1 MGLKGDLLE
10 LIAEAP
16 GSFRTFEAQLEM
28 WIHHGLARQA
38 FEQLSQSRGRS
49 ISFASG
55 GRVPRD
61 TSDEHLRILVERP
74 SRWSITGDRI
84 DVSDGRRH
92 WVGSGG
98 HVVEM
103 DHDEASLDTTQIG
116 ILIAPGVELL
126 GGLQFGIP
134 EEAEVAGRRCW
145 RVNASTATVK
155 GNRGPLYPGMGLS
168 GIDHTI
174 WFDATTGMIL
184 RHVGLFQGRKCS
196 TSEFS
201 DVRVDET
208 IDETLFTYTP
218 DSDTTVERRVD
229 QLIRMAEE
237 RGIDLSGLDKTD
249 EIAVQS
255 ALHAG
260 FQTRPAAPEET
271 RTARRSK
278 HIPIG
283 LPPADEAGARAA
295 IEFAYEH
302 NDEVAE
308 DGSTL
313 VNVHGGQNL
322 AELLKRAATRVPSGD
337 SSAVKMVVDDVLFLR
352 PDEAVVWFGVEVDGQ
367 RFAMVDGREGRAVLV
382 DGRWM
387 IEHATMIDLIGFAG
401 VSWHPP
407 GQNS

>member
-16 GSFRTFEAQLEM
+16 VSFRTFQAQLEL
-28 WIHHGLARQA
+28 WTHHGLARQA
-38 FEQLSQSRGRS
+38 FEQRFQGRGRS
-49 ISFASG
+49 TSFGSI
-55 GRVPRD
+55 GRVPHD
-61 TSDEHLRILVERP
+61 TSDEHLQVLVERP

-84 DVSDGRRH
+84 DVCDGSRH

-98 HVVEM
+98 HVIET
-103 DHDEASLDTTQIG
+103 DHDEASLDATQIG
-116 ILIAPGVELL
+116 TLIAPGVELL
-126 GGLQFGIP
+126 GGLEFGIP
-134 EEAEVAGRRCW
+134 EEAEVGGRKCW
-145 RVNASTATVK
+145 RVNASTATIK
-155 GNRGPLYPGMGLS
+155 ANRGPMFPGMGLA

-184 RHVGLFQGRKCS
+184 RHVGLFQGQRCS

-201 DVRVDET
+201 DIRIDES

-218 DSDTTVERRVD
+218 DTDTTVERRVD

-237 RGIDLSGLDKTD
+237 RGIDLSGVDRTD
-249 EIAVQS
+249 EIAVQG
-255 ALHAG
+255 ALHAVL
-260 FQTRPAAPEET
+260 QARPATPEET

-278 HIPIG
+278 HIPVG
-283 LPPADEAGARAA
+283 LPPLDEAEARAA
-295 IEFAYEH
+295 IESAYMH
-302 NDEVAE
+302 NNDVGD
-308 DGSTL
+308 DGTTL

-322 AELLKRAATRVPSGD
+322 AGPLQQAAARVPSTE
-337 SSAVKMVVDDVLFLR
+337 SSDVRMVVDDILFLR
-352 PDEAVVWFGVEVDGQ
+352 PDEAVVWFGVEVDGK

-407 GQNS
+407 GQNP